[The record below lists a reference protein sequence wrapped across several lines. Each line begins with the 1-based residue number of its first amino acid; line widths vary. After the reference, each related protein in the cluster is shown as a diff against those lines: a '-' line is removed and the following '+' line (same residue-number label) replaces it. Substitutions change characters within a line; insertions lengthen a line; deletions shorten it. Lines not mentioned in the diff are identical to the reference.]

1 MGDRFYLQ
9 QLESTGSCPGR
20 TTKRRR
26 KVAWDDEKKQQA
38 IDLYTKQDPTP
49 ENSMEIVAE
58 IAEELEETP
67 NGVRM
72 ILSKAG
78 VYVKKSPGAGGTKS
92 SNGGGGGRVSK
103 ADSQA
108 ALTKAIVDVGG
119 EVDEEIISKL
129 TGKACL
135 YLEKVISSINS

>member
-1 MGDRFYLQ
+1 M
-9 QLESTGSCPGR
+9 
-20 TTKRRR
+20 
-26 KVAWDDEKKQQA
+26 AWDDEKKQQA
-38 IDLYTKQDPTP
+38 IDLYTKQEPTP

-119 EVDEEIISKL
+119 EIDEEIISKL